1 MSDNL
6 YEILG
11 VDENVDNTTLKKA
24 YRKLSMKTHPD
35 VRGGDE
41 ERFKQIAGAYEV
53 LSDRRK
59 RDEYDMKRNNPM
71 FSGHGMQF
79 PPEIFDILSGLGG
92 MGGMGGM
99 GSAEGL
105 FGAQGPHIF
114 HVSGNMG
121 MPQMGNPFGHMQ
133 ANRRSRETSIGEKPR
148 VNKPVPIEK
157 PLEISLEE
165 AFLGKTKQ
173 ISINRTIISGMSRS
187 IEKETLYI
195 SIPKGVDTDEI
206 ITIEDKGNIHNE
218 ISGDVK
224 IIIKIKNYT
233 KFERKGLDLIY
244 NKEISLKEALCGF
257 SFDMEYID
265 GKVFKINNNEGNII
279 SDGYEKNIPNMGMNR
294 DNNIGILTINFK
306 VIYPKKLSLE
316 DIQKIK
322 EIL

>member
-1 MSDNL
+1 MSDDL
-6 YEILG
+6 YDILG
-11 VDENVDNTTLKKA
+11 VDENVDETTLKKT

-35 VRGGDE
+35 SKGGGDE
-41 ERFKQIAGAYEV
+41 ERFKKIAGAYEV

-59 RDEYDMKRNNPM
+59 REEYDMKRNNPM
-71 FSGHGMQF
+71 FNGGGMAF

-92 MGGMGGM
+92 MGGVGG
-99 GSAEGL
+99 AEGL

-121 MPQMGNPFGHMQ
+121 MPSMGNPFGHMRM
-133 ANRRSRETSIGEKPR
+133 NRGKEKQMGGNPR
-148 VNKPVPIEK
+148 INKPIPIEK
-157 PLEISLEE
+157 TLDISLEE

-206 ITIEDKGNIHNE
+206 ITIEDKGNVHNE
-218 ISGDVK
+218 IFGDVK
-224 IIIKIKNYT
+224 IIINIKNFT
-233 KFERKGLDLIY
+233 KFERRGLDLIY

-294 DNNIGILTINFK
+294 ENNVGILTIKFK

-316 DIQKIK
+316 NIQIIK